1 MSDHVPFP
9 RSASPLVVPTTSR
22 PAAVAGIAMYAPCQ
36 RRSVLVRDVLWWTV
50 RVLGPRALP
59 AVRVAWPLPV
69 EPSVWTGMCAQM
81 GEALPGSWDGL
92 AVYRRAAD
100 RPGATVA
107 FIADGR
113 QAAVARIEPEHERG
127 ACREVEALRIVNAHT
142 PTTFTV
148 PRVRAAGRYAGWAWT
163 VTSPLRLGRH
173 RMVMGAPVA
182 RVAEEI
188 GAALADLP
196 RPAGTPAHWRPFH
209 GDFVPWNLRTTRSGG
224 RALLDWESAGWA
236 PPGADVAL
244 YGASSRAVARAPGFV
259 WAPTPEV
266 ASYWRRAIG
275 ERIRVAR
282 EHDLV
287 PDPLNRRI
295 LALLEQRSPL
305 GV

>member
-1 MSDHVPFP
+1 MSGYASFP

-22 PAAVAGIAMYAPCQ
+22 SAAVAGIAMYTPCQ

-59 AVRVAWPLPV
+59 AARVAWPLPV
-69 EPSVWTGMCAQM
+69 QPSVWNGMCAQM
-81 GEALPGSWDGL
+81 REALPASWDGL

-127 ACREVEALRIVNAHT
+127 AGREVAALRIVNAHT
-142 PTTFTV
+142 PSTFTV
-148 PRVRAAGRYAGWAWT
+148 PMVRAVGRYAEWTWT
-163 VTSPLRLGRH
+163 VTSPLHLGRH
-173 RMVMGAPVA
+173 RMVVGAPVA

-188 GAALADLP
+188 GAVLADLP

-209 GDFVPWNLRTTRSGG
+209 GDFVPWNLRTTRSGA

-236 PPGADVAL
+236 PPGADLAL
-244 YGASSRAVARAPGFV
+244 YGASARAVVRSPGFA
-259 WAPTPEV
+259 WAPSPEV
-266 ASYWRRAIG
+266 VGYWRHAIG
-275 ERIRVAR
+275 ERIRAAR
-282 EHDLV
+282 ERDLA

-295 LALLEQRSPL
+295 LGLLERPSPI